1 MIITKSSLFVLG
13 FALLHINKQ
22 TQYKNY
28 VLSWNVHFPL
38 HLHLGGFFKRMFSMN
53 VELFI
58 LCLVLRKNI

>member
-28 VLSWNVHFPL
+28 VLSWNVQTMY
-38 HLHLGGFFKRMFSMN
+38 LGGFFKRMFSMN